1 MEFDLESNM
10 EVVLLV
16 ARLVLALVFGVA
28 GIAKAADRT
37 GSLRAVTEFGVP
49 KWLTTPL
56 SWGLPFIEILIALA
70 LVPLSTAWW
79 GSIAALAMLL
89 IFTAAIGIN
98 LARGRS
104 PDCHCFGKLHSEPV
118 SLGTLAR
125 DLVLVAVAGLV
136 VAQGRNNP
144 GLSALSWLKELRT
157 AEVTLLI
164 LGTCLV
170 GLLAVATVF
179 LNRMLKQ
186 QAKLLSG
193 IEAVRIAVSEDGE
206 HGTIVRK
213 EAAPP
218 QEGLPIG
225 AMAPRFSLSTVNSD
239 AISLDDLLEQGK
251 SVLLVFAS
259 PNCWGCK
266 VLLPVVRVWQT
277 DYANQLT
284 VAVVS
289 KGTLEENRSQMAKYE
304 INDLLVDEDSEV
316 SDNYQA
322 KWSPAAVLI
331 NPDGRIASHLSLG
344 DGAIRQWLRNLISSG
359 QLQNTGVDE
368 NDSSVHIPQVA
379 LNYAVRKIGEPA
391 PSFELK
397 DLSGKLVRLQDLRG
411 STTLLLFWHPRCKIC
426 KTLSYDLLAWEEH
439 PPAGAPKLVFVAHG
453 EPKEIKAGN
462 KRFKSTTLL
471 DPSFDIAPL
480 FGTKFTP
487 SAILIDSEGRIASSL
502 AIRADNVRALIGLPK
517 AELPVALQLPEAL
530 YGAEA

>member
-1 MEFDLESNM
+1 M

-16 ARLVLALVFGVA
+16 ARLVLALVFGTA
-28 GIAKAADRT
+28 GVAKAFDLA
-37 GSLRAVTEFGVP
+37 GSRRSFTEFGVP
-49 KWLTTPL
+49 QGLATPL
-56 SWGLPFIEILIALA
+56 SWSLPVIEILIALA
-70 LVPLSTAWW
+70 LVPLGTAWW
-79 GSIAALAMLL
+79 GSIAALVMLS
-89 IFTAAIGIN
+89 IFTAAIGVS

-104 PDCHCFGKLHSEPV
+104 PDCHCFGRLHSEPV
-118 SLGTLAR
+118 SRATLAR
-125 DLVLVAVAGLV
+125 DLALVAVAGLV
-136 VAQGRNNP
+136 VAQGRDNP
-144 GLSALSWLKELRT
+144 GLSATSWLGDLRT
-157 AEVTLLI
+157 AEVTFLI
-164 LGTCLV
+164 LGTCLIA
-170 GLLAVATVF
+170 LVAAATAF

-193 IEAVRIAVSEDGE
+193 IEAVRIALNEDGE

-225 AMAPRFSLSTVNSD
+225 AMAPKFSLATVNGD
-239 AISLDDLLEQGK
+239 AISLDNLLEQGK

-266 VLLPVVRVWQT
+266 VLLPVVRVWQK

-322 KWSPAAVLI
+322 KWSPAALLI

-344 DGAIRQWLRNLISSG
+344 DSAIREWLRNLISSG
-359 QLQNTGVDE
+359 DLQNTGPDE
-368 NDSSVHIPQVA
+368 NGASVHIPQVA

-397 DLSGKLVRLQDLRG
+397 DLSGKSVRLQDLRG
-411 STTLLLFWHPRCKIC
+411 SSTLLLFWHPRCKIC
-426 KTLSYDLLAWEEH
+426 KTLWNDLLAWEEH
-439 PPAGAPKLVFVAHG
+439 PPTGAPRLVFVATG
-453 EPKEIKAGN
+453 EPKDIKAGGR
-462 KRFKSTTLL
+462 RFRSTTLL
-471 DPSFDIAPL
+471 DPTFDIAPL

-517 AELPVALQLPEAL
+517 ADLPVALQLPEAL

>member
-1 MEFDLESNM
+1 M

-16 ARLVLALVFGVA
+16 ARLVLALIFGTSGVA
-28 GIAKAADRT
+28 KAFDTAGSRRAFT
-37 GSLRAVTEFGVP
+37 GFGVP
-49 KWLTTPL
+49 EWLTAPL
-56 SWGLPFIEILIALA
+56 ALSLPVIEILVALA

-79 GSIAALAMLL
+79 GSIAALVMLS
-89 IFTAAIGIN
+89 IFTVAIGIN

-104 PDCHCFGKLHSEPV
+104 PNCHCFGKLHSEPV
-118 SLGTLAR
+118 SRTTLVR

-144 GLSALSWLKELRT
+144 GLSALSWLGDLRPVD
-157 AEVTLLI
+157 VTFLVLGVCLI
-164 LGTCLV
+164 GLV
-170 GLLAVATVF
+170 AAATVF
-179 LNRMLKQ
+179 LNRMVKQ

-193 IEAVRIAVSEDGE
+193 IEAVRVAVSEDSEPGS
-206 HGTIVRK
+206 TLVRK
-213 EAAPP
+213 AAAPP

-225 AMAPRFSLSTVNSD
+225 AMAPRFSLSTVNGD
-239 AISLDDLLEQGK
+239 EISLDALLESGK

-266 VLLPVVRVWQT
+266 VLLPVVRVWQK
-277 DYANQLT
+277 DYADRLT

-304 INDLLVDEDSEV
+304 INDLLVDDASEV

-322 KWSPAAVLI
+322 KWSPAALLI

-359 QLQNTGVDE
+359 QLQNTDLDE
-368 NDSSVHIPQVA
+368 EGGNVHIPQVA
-379 LNYAVRKIGEPA
+379 LNYAVRKIGEAA
-391 PSFELK
+391 PGFELK
-397 DLSGKLVRLQDLRG
+397 DVSDKFVRLEDLRG
-411 STTLLLFWHPRCKIC
+411 NPTLLLFWNPRCKIC
-426 KTLSYDLLAWEEH
+426 KTLSDDLLSWEEQ
-439 PPAGAPKLVFVAHG
+439 PPAGSPKLVFVASG
-453 EPKEIKAGN
+453 EPKAIKAGG
-462 KRFKSTTLL
+462 KRFKSMTLL
-471 DPSFDIAPL
+471 DPAFDIAPL